1 LAQSLGRFH
10 GDALGNPA
18 RLIGSPGHAE
28 DIAFAHDLVEG
39 FLADV
44 MIAGKGYDAGDL
56 CDRIA
61 ASGSQPIIPPKQNRT
76 FMRPYDAYLYQ
87 ERNII
92 ERSFNKLRQFRR
104 IAARYDKGLANFMGF
119 IKLVAIAI
127 WLR

>member
-56 CDRIA
+56 CDRITA
-61 ASGSQPIIPPKQNRT
+61 SPPSRSGSNRQIVST
-76 FMRPYDAYLYQ
+76 TWVGTGVPDLLR
-87 ERNII
+87 ERAT
-92 ERSFNKLRQFRR
+92 SDFC
-104 IAARYDKGLANFMGF
+104 D
-119 IKLVAIAI
+119 
-127 WLR
+127 